1 MSGGAGCAAHDFK
14 RVVPE
19 DNAVNAADADADADG
34 DADEDADEDADVDSW
49 VADCVFLSSL
59 LLW

>member
-14 RVVPE
+14 RVVPK
-19 DNAVNAADADADADG
+19 DNAVNAADADADG
-34 DADEDADEDADVDSW
+34 DADVNSW

>member
-34 DADEDADEDADVDSW
+34 DAAANPVGNADADTGR
-49 VADCVFLSSL
+49 
-59 LLW
+59 

>member
-34 DADEDADEDADVDSW
+34 DADEDADVDSW
-49 VADCVFLSSL
+49 VAGCVFLSSL